1 MGTEIGIKG
10 AGPDPRV
17 FGRVEALVELRERL
31 RVNFEIFVDG
41 GIRREV
47 VPQLADAGADGVVPG
62 SLVFRAQ
69 DPLAVLAWIL
79 SLARGRRDRSG
90 VELIWESP
98 T

>member
-47 VPQLADAGADGVVPG
+47 VGTIPVSPSG
-62 SLVFRAQ
+62 SSTRVCS
-69 DPLAVLAWIL
+69 
-79 SLARGRRDRSG
+79 SL
-90 VELIWESP
+90 
-98 T
+98 